1 MNIRIL
7 TEDVSKMSD
16 TKSYYLAYGSNLN
29 VEQMTNRCPGAKR
42 VGSFYLNGYR
52 LVFRGVADFEKDTD
66 SKLALGLWEITEK
79 DEKALDRY
87 EGVNRGH
94 YRKILW
100 LIDFNEVKYKALIY
114 KMNSDSVGS
123 PDEYYKDTI
132 EEGFNNFNLNKKYLE
147 ESLSHA
153 EVNSEGKSYTRQ
165 KDRSS

>member
-79 DEKALDRY
+79 D
-87 EGVNRGH
+87 
-94 YRKILW
+94 
-100 LIDFNEVKYKALIY
+100 
-114 KMNSDSVGS
+114 
-123 PDEYYKDTI
+123 
-132 EEGFNNFNLNKKYLE
+132 
-147 ESLSHA
+147 
-153 EVNSEGKSYTRQ
+153 
-165 KDRSS
+165 